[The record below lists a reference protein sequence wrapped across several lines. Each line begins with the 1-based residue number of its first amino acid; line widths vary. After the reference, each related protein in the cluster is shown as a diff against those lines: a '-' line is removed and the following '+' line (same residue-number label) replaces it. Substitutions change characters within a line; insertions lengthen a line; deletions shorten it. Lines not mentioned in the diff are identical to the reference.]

1 MYINKYLIAFAFFF
15 LSLLAFAQQET
26 YKSEKIT
33 GNQLKNQTTLSVED
47 GKFNDIKKQNIF
59 TSINPNV
66 SIHFGF
72 NDDKNDAAEYSKIY
86 SCEVELKVTAYD
98 NSGIVTSYKNVSQAA
113 NINFPYPNL
122 ITLKIKHDN
131 VTSGLQLDDYAVYE
145 LPGIHKADVII
156 ESIKYFNE
164 DGSVTSVNN
173 SSAYLE
179 LKFTTDRY
187 YNLQLSNSKF
197 SSVLPLEHKLIKYN
211 EKKEEVTVSSVSAGA
226 EEIII
231 TWHKDNDAPAV
242 EYELEWTW
250 IDNFGKDRTKL
261 EAKDIPLTDQ
271 DFKINNTRIQTKGL
285 MYRIPIVYSTG
296 YLVYRVRPVGRF
308 LDDISKN
315 YYGTWTSGFAETHT
329 KVSDWSHYLEIDE
342 NHEKGN
348 KNWQYQSSFA
358 EDGKK
363 KEVVS
368 YFDGSLRNRQ
378 TVTRIN
384 SNNKAVVGEVIYDNQ
399 GRAAVEVLP
408 VPLESS
414 GVHFYPNL
422 NKNSQGTS
430 IYTHNDFDWDKS
442 TDKDCAPTP
451 INNMSDTSG
460 ASKYY
465 SGNND
470 EQKNYQDLVPKANL
484 LPFSQIEYTPDNTGR
499 IKSKG
504 GVGKDHQIG
513 SGHEMKYFYSTPS
526 QSELNRLFGYKVGDA
541 SHYKK
546 NIVID
551 PNGQTSVSYLDPQGR
566 TIATALAGDRKG
578 NLISLEDESD
588 AGLHLRKTT
597 NLLVNND
604 KYVSGNNN
612 IIEDGIRLNT
622 SVTVVKKDSIT
633 FNYKLNK
640 TIGSYNDNCLTN
652 KYYPFVYDWSISMTD
667 DCANELLHSLKGAEL
682 SSKIGTFSLS
692 SYTPTILDIESKKFE
707 GKQSK
712 NDNTFDFLNEGKYN
726 FNKTLQ
732 VDTKALNDYA
742 DDYIKQLKQGTA
754 CKPVIAQFQSVIQE
768 TDCNVTCRSCEEAL
782 VTSNL
787 TNQSDKDAY
796 ISKLPADVNSLG
808 NKSEREPYIIIAQ
821 TKYVND
827 NLASLPNLGEL
838 SSEEKNIYTQHYI
851 TEFKALLASC
861 RELCQQPVN
870 LCNINLETLLADMS
884 PNGQYGSVAGLETDS
899 AAATDVDPLSV
910 FNDSNQLLYGGY
922 KNTTD
927 IDPDNTNANISL
939 KSSRYNWRNPSDG
952 SYKEENGI
960 SSTVRVVKNEEGL
973 YSPALRTKETNEAD
987 FKIEDDPASDDP
999 NVFLVEPKYLNNVSD
1014 FLAEWRPSWANSLLA
1029 YHPEYQYYIY
1039 NKAICDKTDTNGTN
1053 SDGFDETLRELD
1065 YYDAVTKPVADNS
1078 IFSANG
1084 KLAKLLN
1091 IQNTEDPFYTSPN
1104 SIDISEEFALRKN
1117 IMKEG
1122 LESNFD
1128 GMKFTNSQ
1136 GQLVSMNMLQTAYY
1150 FAAFSNGIMIAND
1163 YQTIL
1168 SKSNTD
1174 LLNYINSS
1182 SDLYLKQRIWSN
1194 FKSYYIALKE
1204 KTRTV
1209 FGHIYALKKQG
1220 INDCIGNAKS
1230 TDSYTSLF
1238 KKYTGNFTAVTNLIN
1253 AAIAAPPAIP
1263 SGSDGLEP
1271 VCSDETAPFYLAK
1284 EKRFVPADYSYDAG
1298 LSDQEIL
1305 ASAKAKADGNLL
1317 LETGKCPLA
1326 LDMETFLKGLTDPA
1340 IQSNGLLLNTKASSM
1355 PYLTAGIFNAQINPG
1370 YDISTASS
1378 SPMII
1383 GKTEGYD
1390 LTIGFYNTT
1399 TASSAS
1405 SIATPITLKFVSFN
1419 PASNSYTNPC
1429 GTTPQWADVSGFKN
1443 FHYISYEASTK
1454 TYKFS
1459 ILATILRKN
1468 ATNTCA
1474 TPEEVIVE
1482 GYTKAAVGECH
1493 FTGGNGV
1500 GETIASDDTQCNKKE
1515 LFSTAL
1521 KDLVLDLQEKN
1532 TLTTTQDI
1540 TNNDFFRTGNL
1551 STYFGINSGDV
1562 VKWNYEVVSNERLFT
1577 ITVNEVAR
1585 MKLNA
1590 GDASLSIQNI
1600 KDLFIDVLKA
1610 NGKSNIVR
1618 LVTKKFNGL
1627 RYRLDTR
1634 SCTITAGKNNALY
1647 FACCAPCGENDFD
1660 GDGYGDL
1667 CGDPNASTPGT
1678 PVCQLNAQDEAD
1690 YEENLKNA
1698 LNEIIND
1705 PNQNNRNI
1713 SEFPQTKY
1721 FRDNSKLIQHFQA
1734 LRSYNLIANN
1744 PNGDDFNS
1752 PIQMGSFQHLIEE
1765 NLISMQFGDNQQ
1777 HYLDAQINLNIPNA
1791 LQIKEIKSVDI
1802 INANLSTAIVTYL
1815 DKNDSLITVNNIYI
1829 VNKVSQTPAR
1839 YAAPS
1844 SFCQFLS
1851 NDYPIIPTEPI
1862 HVISC
1867 DDLYATDELL
1877 FENGLKDLLNDLLL
1891 PGNHEIDMFSGNK
1904 VTIGVDNEIGY
1915 RNPSANSIM
1924 ADFLEK
1930 SKIKQRWIN
1939 IVGHS
1944 NVNLVAPIIFD
1955 AYRVYQGQ
1963 NLLGIDFSDFPYWG
1977 SNQDFYN
1984 GSIRVFGNFINMKHI
1999 NSIDVKPSTEYYSL
2013 IEINYIDSA
2022 GNTVISRDGRLD
2034 FLVWYVGGGGPSS
2047 SGVALNLC
2055 NFFTLGEPLEQSK
2068 TTKIASKSTSNLYDI
2083 TMDSNGVI
2091 TRHNNASTSRLLTA
2105 RSLSN
2110 SVTTLQVGTPN
2121 CNSTCVPPTVAPVIC
2136 GDKWNEFKTGLKAK
2150 VPDYEIP
2157 AKLKD
2162 DGKFFCEANY
2172 GYISTHYLAYLAKF
2186 NITTAQNPLFLTI
2199 AEFGSTKLKYGN
2211 DETPNVIDAYYAYI
2225 DQQKT
2230 NTEAE
2235 TQNWNTFADAYVV
2248 SNQICAPASMA
2259 PTFSL
2264 KTEIED
2270 GTKTPCEIYKKAII
2284 DTNIQQIS
2292 ESFYTD
2298 KKEAFK
2304 QNYLKAALEGINE
2317 TLTQRAVDKEYQYTL
2332 YYYDQAGNLS
2342 QTIPPQG
2349 IDRLKL
2355 TDSDNDFINTLRKE
2369 QTENELNTVSAL
2381 KVAPSHQMQTQ
2392 YRYNSLNQLVWQK
2405 TPDGGET
2412 FFAYDPLGRIVA
2424 SQNGNQKKDSQFSYT
2439 RYDGLGR
2446 ITEAGQF
2453 TKKTDVVLH
2462 INDEGRLEFA
2472 SGTLVPVD
2480 AVDKTINYP
2489 YNIADESEQ
2498 ATKTIYDIPVKDTQS
2513 WFTAYGSDNTHKR
2526 VTAVLYFDTLN
2537 SQTPV
2542 TSYANGIF
2550 YDYDVHG
2557 NVKELVHNI
2566 NNNKSLKDMGMATK
2580 KVVYDYDL
2588 ISGNVNRVTYQP
2600 NNPKEQ
2606 FIHRYEY
2613 DADNRILQVYTSK
2626 DNVIW
2631 EKEANYLYYDHG
2643 PLARLEIGDK
2653 KVQGLDYIYTL
2664 QGWLKGV
2671 NSEKLDAAND
2681 AGKDGLSVAQ
2691 DAFGFA
2697 LNYYKGDY
2705 ESRSGVGRDNAIFSF
2720 SKGQTLEKDNNLYN
2734 GNIKEMVTSLT
2745 DNNQNNIPTQFNY
2758 YKYDQLNRIKDM
2770 TSKSISSSGNI
2781 SDGYWSNYSYDRNG
2795 NLYSLNAAA
2804 PLKGV
2809 ITPMDKLTYH
2819 YNTGSN
2825 QLRQVNDAIAAN
2837 TFTNGDPNDTS
2848 LDIDNQT
2855 DEENYEYDSIGQLT
2869 HDKQEGILV
2878 DWRVDG
2884 KVKSVT
2890 KDNGTVI
2897 SFEYDGLGNRIA
2909 KTVTAGTKT
2918 TTTYYERDAQ
2928 GNVLSTYEMIKQG
2941 NQTTYYLVEQD
2952 IYGSSR
2958 LGVEKRRTQISAT
2971 VAQAQQLRMSAS
2983 SSKLLVNEEP
2993 TALTA
2998 ATAVTTQS
3006 GLNFISTSNS
3016 ANWVEKPENTIN
3028 LFDNLTQKTKSIVL
3042 TGHLKI
3048 DPANTGV
3055 NLIAALHGTSKEGDS
3070 WPGDHSVAFLSSVL
3084 LSVQKDNTGT
3094 GGYTPVVSLIKY
3106 RRDHNHYY
3114 IWKKLKKRDR
3124 YSFRSNKYTTEY
3136 KIVSPPIPE
3145 NEWDIKTEITQSN
3158 NSNADYNVII
3168 TVNGNVYTTVAG
3180 TTIPEF
3186 NGAENKGMEKG
3197 ADELNIHLPNNSL
3210 GYTEINYRPDNEK
3223 DSTKKYPGLIN
3234 EMCDFGYTINNGQQ
3248 KEEILTNNFSL
3259 DEGIGA
3265 SQASSST
3272 GHSMTLSTGLQFAET
3287 YCGSKEGDK
3296 DGDGV
3301 KDILDNCP
3309 NTFNPG
3315 QEDDDGDGVGNVC
3328 DNCSLIANGKLQE
3341 SIPGVG
3347 NQLDSDGDG
3356 IGDACDNCKNNAN
3369 FDQADNDVDENGA
3382 SKPDGIGDVC
3392 DNCRTIYNPGQ
3403 EDTNNNGIGDLCEGL
3418 AQGKG
3423 TEAVAAEPSA
3433 FYRFVGDKQ
3442 YELSNH
3448 LGNVLSVIS
3457 DRSLFSQDHFT
3468 ADVLSYSDYYPF
3480 GMLVP
3485 NRHGSTPAY
3494 RYGFQG
3500 QEMDNEIKGEGN
3512 SLNYE
3517 FRMHD
3522 PRIGRFF
3529 AVDPLAKDYPWNSP
3543 YSFTENDPIN
3553 FVDLEGLEKS
3563 PTAAQMTQVI
3573 SKAARLGMSTGRDLL
3588 IFTIGYGE
3596 SIMNANSIGA
3606 FDAYKGFTSTETIH
3620 KFASIRDQRIY
3631 TAGRITGDVAA
3642 MLQGGNQVNFGGGL
3656 ALTTGGETFGAGAI
3670 AGGAVALHG
3679 AGVGI
3684 TAELDLLKRGAR
3696 FLSMSNDL
3704 NDKGS
3709 SEGNSNSNS
3718 SDSKEPAPLKPEAK
3732 YNGSKKHGVS
3742 WKEGLATAK
3751 KTNLPQ
3757 GQWSK
3762 SDLDFAGKKAATL
3775 KSGEGGYFELPSG
3788 STSTVNMPDGSVKKA
3803 TDIWVRNNGTGTFHG
3818 YPLIKE

>member
-15 LSLLAFAQQET
+15 LSLLTFAQQET
-26 YKSEKIT
+26 SKSEKIT

-72 NDDKNDAAEYSKIY
+72 NDDKNNTEEYSKIY
-86 SCEVELKVTAYD
+86 SCEVKLRITAYD
-98 NSGIVTSYKNVSQAA
+98 NSRTVLTSYKNVSQAN
-113 NINFPYPNL
+113 NINFPYPSL
-122 ITLKIKHDN
+122 ITLKIKHN
-131 VTSGLQLDDYAVYE
+131 NITKGIQLDDYAVYE
-145 LPGIHKADVII
+145 LPGIHKADVKI
-156 ESIKYFNE
+156 ESITYFNE
-164 DGSVTSVNN
+164 AGSVTSVNN

-211 EKKEEVTVSSVSAGA
+211 EKKEEVTVSSVRAGA
-226 EEIII
+226 EEIVI
-231 TWHKDNDAPAV
+231 TWHKDNEAPAV

-250 IDNFGKDRTKL
+250 IDNFGKDSTKL
-261 EAKDIPLTDQ
+261 EAKDIPLTDKN
-271 DFKINNTRIQTKGL
+271 FKINNTRIQTKDL
-285 MYRIPIVYSTG
+285 MYRIPIVYSKG

-315 YYGTWTSGFAETHT
+315 YYGNWTSGFAETH
-329 KVSDWSHYLEIDE
+329 KWVIDWSNYLEIDQ

-399 GRAAVEVLP
+399 GRPAVEVLP

-414 GVHFYPNL
+414 GVHFYPDL

-430 IYTHNDFDWDKS
+430 IYTHNDFDWDKP

-451 INNMSDTSG
+451 IYTMSDTSG

-465 SGNND
+465 SGNNVA
-470 EQKNYQDLVPKANL
+470 QNNYQDLVPKANL

-513 SGHEMKYFYSTPS
+513 SGHEMKYFYGTPS
-526 QSELNRLFGYKVGDA
+526 QPELNRLFGYKVGDA

-578 NLISLEDESD
+578 NLISLEDESN
-588 AGLHLRKTT
+588 AGLHLRTTT

-604 KYVSGNNN
+604 KYASGNNN
-612 IIEDGIRLNT
+612 ITKDGIRLNT

-640 TIGSYNDNCLTN
+640 TIGSYNDSCLTN

-667 DCANELLHSLKGAEL
+667 DCANELLYSLKGEKL

-692 SYTPTILDIESKKFE
+692 SYTPTVLDIENKKFE
-707 GKQSK
+707 GKRPK
-712 NDNTFDFLNEGKYN
+712 NDNTFDFLNEGRYN

-732 VDTKALNDYA
+732 VDTKVLNDYA
-742 DDYIKQLKQGTA
+742 DDYIKQLKEGTA
-754 CKPVIAQFQSVIQE
+754 CKPAIAQFQSVIQE

-796 ISKLPADVNSLG
+796 ISKFPADVNSLG
-808 NKSEREPYIIIAQ
+808 NKSERDPYIVIAQ
-821 TKYVND
+821 TKYAND

-838 SSEEKNIYTQHYI
+838 SPEEKNIYTQHYI
-851 TEFKALLASC
+851 TEFKALITSC

-884 PNGQYGSVAGLETDS
+884 PNGQYGSVAGLETETGT
-899 AAATDVDPLSV
+899 ATTTDVDPLSI

-927 IDPDNTNANISL
+927 VDPDNSSASIAL
-939 KSSRYNWRNPSDG
+939 KASKYNWRNPSDG
-952 SYKEENGI
+952 SYKEENGE
-960 SSTVRVVKNEEGL
+960 SSTVRVTQTEDGT
-973 YSPALRTKETNEAD
+973 YSPALRPKADNEAD
-987 FKIEDDPASDDP
+987 FKIKDDPASDDP

-1029 YHPEYQYYIY
+1029 YHPEYQYYVY

-1053 SDGFDETLRELD
+1053 SDGFDETLRGLD
-1065 YYDAVTKPVADNS
+1065 YYDAVTKPIADNS
-1078 IFSANG
+1078 LFSTNG
-1084 KLAKLLN
+1084 KLAKLLS
-1091 IQNTEDPFYTSPN
+1091 IQNTEDPFYTSAN
-1104 SIDISEEFALRKN
+1104 TFIGETAAEYDLRKN

-1122 LESNFD
+1122 LEYNFD
-1128 GMKFTNSQ
+1128 GLTIKNTQ
-1136 GQLVSMNMLQTAYY
+1136 GADVHMNMLQTAYY
-1150 FAAFSNGIMIAND
+1150 FAAFSNGIMSPIDSQA
-1163 YQTIL
+1163 IL
-1168 SKSNTD
+1168 SKNNTD
-1174 LLNYINSS
+1174 LLSYINSS
-1182 SDLYLKQRIWSN
+1182 SDLYLKQKIWSN

-1209 FGHIYALKKQG
+1209 FGHIYANKKQG
-1220 INDCIGNAKS
+1220 INDCIGNSKS
-1230 TDSYTSLF
+1230 NDSYASIF
-1238 KKYTGNFTAVTNLIN
+1238 IKYTANFTAVTNLIN
-1253 AAIAAPPAIP
+1253 TITAFSIP
-1263 SGSDGLEP
+1263 TGSDGIEP

-1284 EKRFVPADYSYDAG
+1284 EKRFVPADFSYDAG
-1298 LSDQEIL
+1298 LTDQEIMT
-1305 ASAKAKADGNLL
+1305 AAKAKADANLL
-1317 LETGKCPLA
+1317 LETGKCPLG
-1326 LDMETFLKGLTDPA
+1326 LDMETFLKGLVEDTN
-1340 IQSNGLLLNTKASSM
+1340 IQSNGLLLNTPAYKM
-1355 PYLTAGIFNAQINPG
+1355 PYLTKGLFNAQVNSNFDLG
-1370 YDISTASS
+1370 TTSV
-1378 SPMII
+1378 SPIII
-1383 GKTEGYD
+1383 GKTEEND
-1390 LTIGFYNTT
+1390 LTVGFYNAN
-1399 TASSAS
+1399 TASSGN
-1405 SIATPITLKFVSFN
+1405 SISTPITLKFVSFN
-1419 PASNSYTNPC
+1419 PASNDIYYNPC
-1429 GTTPQWADVSGFKN
+1429 GNNVNKPLWTDVSGFKN
-1443 FHYISYEASTK
+1443 FHYIEFNATTK

-1459 ILATILRKN
+1459 IVATIVRKN
-1468 ATNTCA
+1468 STTACT

-1493 FTGGNGV
+1493 FTGGSGT
-1500 GETIASDDTQCNKKE
+1500 GETIAYEDTQCNKKE
-1515 LFSTAL
+1515 LFSQAL
-1521 KDLVLDLQEKN
+1521 KELVLDLQTKN

-1551 STYFGINSGDV
+1551 SAYFGIKQGDV
-1562 VKWNYEVVSNERLFT
+1562 VKWNYEVVSNERLFS
-1577 ITVNEVAR
+1577 ITVNDVAR
-1585 MKLNA
+1585 MRLNL
-1590 GDASLSIQNI
+1590 GDASLSIAKI
-1600 KDLFIDVLKA
+1600 KDLTIGDLKA
-1610 NGKSNIVR
+1610 GGKSSIVR
-1618 LVTKKFNGL
+1618 LVTKRFIGL
-1627 RYRLDTR
+1627 RYRLETR
-1634 SCTITAGKNNALY
+1634 SGTITAGKNNALY

-1660 GDGYGDL
+1660 GDGYGDK
-1667 CGDPNASTPGT
+1667 CGDPNASIPATT
-1678 PVCQLNAQDEAD
+1678 VCQLNAQDEAN

-1698 LNEIIND
+1698 LNAIITNF
-1705 PNQNNRNI
+1705 PNGNQPSSSNSAI
-1713 SEFPQTKY
+1713 SNFITGS
-1721 FRDNSKLIQHFQA
+1721 NMIQHFQA
-1734 LRSYNLIANN
+1734 LRTYQVSLN
-1744 PNGDDFNS
+1744 PNAANTTVQLSKYSAYIDSG
-1752 PIQMGSFQHLIEE
+1752 LI
-1765 NLISMQFGDNQQ
+1765 
-1777 HYLDAQINLNIPNA
+1777 YLRFANDSYAHEAEIKLTIPNA
-1791 LQIKEIKSVDI
+1791 DKIKTINSIDFISSNSSVKVIYTD
-1802 INANLSTAIVTYL
+1802 
-1815 DKNDSLITVNNIYI
+1815 VNNQNFTVQNNVTITNAI
-1829 VNKVSQTPAR
+1829 ALNGIESAPA
-1839 YAAPS
+1839 S
-1844 SFCQFLS
+1844 SICKFLA
-1851 NDYPIIPTEPI
+1851 NDYPTIPSEPI
-1862 HVISC
+1862 HVVSC
-1867 DDLYATDELL
+1867 NDLYAADELL
-1877 FENGLKDLLNDLLL
+1877 FENGLKNILNDFLL
-1891 PGNHEIDMFSGNK
+1891 PGNHTIETFTGNK
-1904 VTIGVDNEIGY
+1904 ITIGVDNSIGY
-1915 RNPSANSIM
+1915 RNPSTNSIM
-1924 ADFLEK
+1924 ADFLEN

-1939 IVGHS
+1939 IRDRS
-1944 NVNLVAPIIFD
+1944 NPNSVIPIIFD
-1955 AYRVYQGQ
+1955 SYRVYQGET
-1963 NLLGIDFSDFPYWG
+1963 LLGIDFSDFPYWG
-1977 SNQDFYN
+1977 SNQDYYN
-1984 GSIRVFGNFINMKHI
+1984 GSIEVSFGNFINMKHI
-1999 NSIDVKPSTEYYSL
+1999 NSIDVKPSTAYYSL
-2013 IEINYIDSA
+2013 IEINYIDSL
-2022 GNTVISRDGRLD
+2022 GNTVISRDGRLG
-2034 FLVWYVGGGGPSS
+2034 FRVWSVGGGGPNSN
-2047 SGVALNLC
+2047 GQVHNLC
-2055 NFFTLGEPLEQSK
+2055 NFLTLGEPLKQSK
-2068 TTKIASKSTSNLYDI
+2068 TAKIASKSTGNLYDI
-2083 TMDSNGVI
+2083 ITDENGI
-2091 TRHNNASTSRLLTA
+2091 IIRNINKTSTSKLTA

-2110 SVTTLQVGTPN
+2110 SATTLQVGTPN
-2121 CNSTCVPPTVAPVIC
+2121 CNAACVPPTVAPVVC
-2136 GDKWNEFKTGLKAK
+2136 GDKWKEFKNAMTGSHPK
-2150 VPDYEIP
+2150 VSGYVLPQY
-2157 AKLKD
+2157 L
-2162 DGKFFCEANY
+2162 DGKFFCDANF
-2172 GYISTHYLAYLAKF
+2172 GYISTYYLAYLTKF

-2211 DETPNVIDAYYAYI
+2211 DETPKVIDAYYAYI
-2225 DQQKT
+2225 EQQKT
-2230 NTEAE
+2230 KPEPE
-2235 TQNWNTFADAYVV
+2235 VQNWNTYADAYVV
-2248 SNQICAPASMA
+2248 SNHICAPATLV

-2264 KTEIED
+2264 QTEIKE
-2270 GTKTPCEIYKKAII
+2270 GTKTPCEIYKKAIN

-2292 ESFYTD
+2292 ESFYID

-2342 QTIPPQG
+2342 QTVPPQG

-2355 TDSDNDFINTLRKE
+2355 TDSDNNFINNLRKE
-2369 QTENELNTVSAL
+2369 QAENELDTISAL
-2381 KVAPSHQMQTQ
+2381 KVAPAHQMKTQ

-2412 FFAYDPLGRIVA
+2412 TFAYDPLGRIVA
-2424 SQNGNQKKDSQFSYT
+2424 SQNANQKTGSQFSYT

-2453 TKKTDVVLH
+2453 TKKAALTLQ
-2462 INDEGRLEFA
+2462 INNEGRLEFA
-2472 SGTLVPVD
+2472 NGTLVPVD

-2489 YNIADESEQ
+2489 YNITDASEQ
-2498 ATKTIYDIPVKDTQS
+2498 VTRTIYDSPVKDTQS
-2513 WFTAYGSDNTHKR
+2513 WFTAYGSDNSHKR
-2526 VTAVLYFDTLN
+2526 VTAVLYFDTYTAA
-2537 SQTPV
+2537 SPV
-2542 TSYANGIF
+2542 SGYANGIF

-2566 NNNKSLKDMGMATK
+2566 NNNKSLKDMGMTTK

-2600 NNPKEQ
+2600 SIPKEQ

-2613 DADNRILQVYTSK
+2613 DADNRIQQVYTSK

-2643 PLARLEIGDK
+2643 PLARVEIGDK

-2671 NSEKLDAAND
+2671 NSEKVGSAYD

-2705 ESRSGVGRDNAIFSF
+2705 QSRAGTKDNTIFSF
-2720 SKGQTLEKDNNLYN
+2720 SKAQALELDTNNLYN
-2734 GNIKEMVTSLT
+2734 GNIKEMVTSWI
-2745 DNNQNNIPTQFNY
+2745 DHNQNSIPTQFNY

-2770 TSKSISSSGNI
+2770 TSKSITASGSI

-2804 PLKGV
+2804 PLNGV

-2819 YNTGSN
+2819 YNTGNN
-2825 QLRQVNDAIAAN
+2825 QLKQVNDAIAAG
-2837 TFTNGDPNDTS
+2837 TFTNGTANDTS

-2855 DEENYEYDSIGQLT
+2855 NEENYEYDTIGQLT
-2869 HDKQEGILV
+2869 RDKQEGLHI

-2941 NQTTYYLVEQD
+2941 NQITYYLVEQD

-2958 LGVEKRRTQISAT
+2958 LGVEKSRTQISAAT
-2971 VAQAQQLRMSAS
+2971 AQAQQLKISS
-2983 SSKLLVNEEP
+2983 LSSKLLASKE
-2993 TALTA
+2993 TMTLTKA
-2998 ATAVTTQS
+2998 AVTTQS
-3006 GLNFISTSNS
+3006 GLDFKNKTDS
-3016 ANWVEKPENTIN
+3016 ANWEEKPENAIN
-3028 LFDNLTQKTKSIVL
+3028 LFNNLTPKTKSILL

-3048 DPANTGV
+3048 DPANTGT
-3055 NLIAALHGTSKEGDS
+3055 NLVAALHGTSKEGSS
-3070 WPGDHSVAFLSSVL
+3070 WPGDHSFGFLSSVL
-3084 LSVQKDNTGT
+3084 LSVKKEAN
-3094 GGYTPVVSLIKY
+3094 GYMPIVSLIKY
-3106 RRDHNHYY
+3106 KRDHGHYY
-3114 IWKKLKKRDR
+3114 IWKKWKKRDR
-3124 YSFRSNKYTTEY
+3124 YAFRSNKDSTGY

-3145 NEWDIKTEITQSN
+3145 NEWDIKAEITQSN
-3158 NSNADYNVII
+3158 SAAVHYDVSI
-3168 TVNGNVYTTVAG
+3168 TINGNVYATTVG
-3180 TTIPEF
+3180 PTVTEF
-3186 NGAENKGMEKG
+3186 NGAENKGMELGDVKS
-3197 ADELNIHLPNNSL
+3197 LNINLPRNSL
-3210 GYTEINYRPDNEK
+3210 GYTEINYRPDSEK
-3223 DSTKKYPGLIN
+3223 ASTKKHPGLIN
-3234 EMCDFGYTINNGQQ
+3234 EMCDFGYTIDNGQE

-3265 SQASSST
+3265 SQANSST
-3272 GHSMTLSTGLQFAET
+3272 GHTMTLSTGLQFAET
-3287 YCGSKEGDK
+3287 YCGSKDGDK

-3301 KDILDNCP
+3301 KDIDDNCP
-3309 NTFNPG
+3309 NTFNPK

-3328 DNCSLIANGKLQE
+3328 DNCRLKPNGIAQAALA
-3341 SIPGVG
+3341 GVG

-3356 IGDACDNCKNNAN
+3356 LGDACDNCKNNAN

-3382 SKPDGIGDVC
+3382 PKPDGIGDVC
-3392 DNCRTIYNPGQ
+3392 DNCRTIYNPKQ

-3423 TEAVAAEPSA
+3423 TEAIATAPSA

-3457 DRSLFSQDHFT
+3457 DRTLLGANSTLT
-3468 ADVLSYSDYYPF
+3468 PDVLSYSDYYPF
-3480 GMLVP
+3480 GMIVP
-3485 NRHGSTPAY
+3485 QKDRLKSDY

-3500 QEMDNEIKGEGN
+3500 QEMDNEIKGGEGN
-3512 SLNYE
+3512 SLNYT

-3522 PRIGRFF
+3522 PRVGRFF
-3529 AVDPLAKDYPWNSP
+3529 AVDPLFRKYPFNST
-3543 YSFTENDPIN
+3543 YAFSENSVIAY
-3553 FVDLEGLEKS
+3553 VELEGLEKK
-3563 PTAAQMTQVI
+3563 PAYIMDGPIDALNNML
-3573 SKAARLGMSTGRDLL
+3573 KR
-3588 IFTIGYGE
+3588 IGG
-3596 SIMNANSIGA
+3596 
-3606 FDAYKGFTSTETIH
+3606 FDAMDYNPDDAKDGKE
-3620 KFASIRDQRIY
+3620 ASELLAKKKEALTRTVKATKVVQKATY
-3631 TAGRITGDVAA
+3631 VTAGIAA
-3642 MLQGGNQVNFGGGL
+3642 TPFVIGGL
-3656 ALTTGGETFGAGAI
+3656 AEAGAGEIISEGGSYLWTKGTGFLGQQVAGLTWKEAFWGMGSNGLSQWTANDFNWRKINGIEVGMSAFGTYSSTIVGETFGFSWEQRGK
-3670 AGGAVALHG
+3670 
-3679 AGVGI
+3679 GI
-3684 TAELDLLKRGAR
+3684 TKPDSWDHAGLQIGGGLFSTFFGKKMGGGP
-3696 FLSMSNDL
+3696 FTFGSGMSE
-3704 NDKGS
+3704 S
-3709 SEGNSNSNS
+3709 
-3718 SDSKEPAPLKPEAK
+3718 
-3732 YNGSKKHGVS
+3732 
-3742 WKEGLATAK
+3742 
-3751 KTNLPQ
+3751 
-3757 GQWSK
+3757 
-3762 SDLDFAGKKAATL
+3762 FAGQFYK
-3775 KSGEGGYFELPSG
+3775 ELSVFGVETVSNMVPSFADQFH
-3788 STSTVNMPDGSVKKA
+3788 PELQEEPVKK
-3803 TDIWVRNNGTGTFHG
+3803 
-3818 YPLIKE
+3818 KK